1 MDHHLLLIIHILAA
15 TVWVGGHL
23 YLVVCILPG
32 VLRSRNPEKL
42 LGFERSFEPLGITA
56 LVLLVLSGFWMM
68 FQFGIRIED
77 VFSFATPIE
86 RVTSTKILLLLTTVA
101 FALSAQFR
109 VIPSLKKSPKKL
121 VQMGVYA
128 ICVTAMAIAMLVLG
142 TFVRYGG
149 I

>member
-15 TVWVGGHL
+15 TIWVGGHL
-23 YLVVCILPG
+23 YLIISILPH

-42 LGFERSFEPLGITA
+42 LAFERTFEPLGITA
-56 LVLLVLSGFWMM
+56 LVLLVISGFWMM
-68 FQFGIRIED
+68 FQFGIRVSDI
-77 VFSFATPIE
+77 FSFATPIE

-121 VQMGVYA
+121 VQMGIYA
-128 ICVTAMAIAMLVLG
+128 VCVTLLGIAMLVLG

>member
-15 TVWVGGHL
+15 TVWIGGHL
-23 YLVVCILPG
+23 YLIISILPK
-32 VLRSRNPEKL
+32 VLKSRNATKL
-42 LGFERSFEPLGITA
+42 LAFEKSFEPLGITA
-56 LVLLVLSGFWMM
+56 LILLVISGFWMM
-68 FQFGIRIED
+68 FQFGIKIAD
-77 VFSFATPIE
+77 IFSFATPIE
-86 RVTSTKILLLLTTVA
+86 RVTSTKIILLITTVL

-121 VQMGVYA
+121 PEMAVHA
-128 ICVTAMAIAMLVLG
+128 ICVTLIGVAMLVLG